1 MVYTVEK
8 TLKESGDKAE
18 KATKEKVEKEVA
30 EMKEVLKGTD
40 SAKIKAQLEKL
51 QQAVYEMSTQIY
63 KAQGEQQGQPGQNP
77 EGEKKEEKDKTIDA
91 DYEMKDD
98 K

>member
-8 TLKESGDKAE
+8 TLKESGDKAD
-18 KATKEKVEKEVA
+18 KATKDKVEKEIA
-30 EMKEVLKGTD
+30 DMKEALKGTD

-51 QQAVYEMSTQIY
+51 QAAVYEMSAQIY
-63 KAQGEQQGQPGQNP
+63 KAQGGPNQTPPPQ
-77 EGEKKEEKDKTIDA
+77 EGKKDEKTVDA
-91 DYEMKDD
+91 DYEIKDD